1 MGAIPSIDNGTINF
15 LGQEMSSASLSMN
28 EVQLGKRPAET
39 KLEEVPMFREL
50 AKPTPN
56 LHFPTAQLITPNSSQ
71 TFLQRY

>member
-1 MGAIPSIDNGTINF
+1 
-15 LGQEMSSASLSMN
+15 MN